1 MDSPAGSAFLDTAWK
16 SVEDFIK
23 SDNGKR
29 FIKLVSIFSFQDNQL
44 ISIFLCFQ
52 VPGLMAAKDMDET
65 LALLSKEAEVRQFS
79 TIFFSLK
86 CIL

>member
-29 FIKLVSIFSFQDNQL
+29 FLKLVSIFLFKI
-44 ISIFLCFQ
+44 IS
-52 VPGLMAAKDMDET
+52 
-65 LALLSKEAEVRQFS
+65 
-79 TIFFSLK
+79 
-86 CIL
+86 